1 MSEFVVSVER
11 TGNVYSIA
19 SSEFLVTFVDGS
31 TMSVWSPPWNDMTP
45 EEEEAGA
52 LRYAEKSYLDR
63 GKEQ

>member
-19 SSEFLVTFVDGS
+19 SSEFLVTFVDGT
-31 TMSVWSPPWNDMTP
+31 TMNVWSPPWNDMTP

-52 LRYAEKSYLDR
+52 VGYAEKQYLAR